1 MMDFSEKE
9 EHDDILPDTN
19 VDRERTL
26 TGKWALA
33 IMVAA
38 VIFTTVAFVTP
49 NWVEGDPRYKLMAQ
63 NYGFVK
69 YELLLL
75 YFSFLCAFRNFSTE
89 VHLIEAVRKTI
100 FLFDGTN
107 KNEFVLQV
115 LRDKDGEGRPMGPL
129 LPVAARLQRS
139 STSEILCRMQV
150 DLQSFH

>member
-75 YFSFLCAFRNFSTE
+75 YFSLLCAFRNFLTK
-89 VHLIEAVRKTI
+89 VHLIEASGGQEVKFHEIEIQLFHEIKTYNNI
-100 FLFDGTN
+100 DQEVEFLIMRSKLN
-107 KNEFVLQV
+107 KAVL
-115 LRDKDGEGRPMGPL
+115 LI
-129 LPVAARLQRS
+129 S
-139 STSEILCRMQV
+139 IS
-150 DLQSFH
+150 